1 MLKIK
6 FRIFLLIAIISLTGM
21 SCSSVKN
28 AFDPKVKNT
37 SEEFLIEKK
46 TPLSIPPDFEK
57 LPVPKAEQ
65 NQQETPDEIQTLLTK
80 TEIKSSKSNEEKKST
95 NLDELI
101 LDKIKR

>member
-1 MLKIK
+1 MLFSK
-6 FRIFLLIAIISLTGM
+6 FKIFLLIIILSLTGI

-28 AFDPKVKNT
+28 AFDPERNNS
-37 SEEFLIEKK
+37 SEEFLVEKK
-46 TPLSIPPDFEK
+46 SPLSIPPDFEK

-95 NLDELI
+95 DLDELI

>member
-1 MLKIK
+1 MYKKL
-6 FRIFLLIAIISLTGM
+6 IFLVLLMGLFSGCQSLREGLEGNKK
-21 SCSSVKN
+21 SKS
-28 AFDPKVKNT
+28 A
-37 SEEFLIEKK
+37 EEFLIEKK